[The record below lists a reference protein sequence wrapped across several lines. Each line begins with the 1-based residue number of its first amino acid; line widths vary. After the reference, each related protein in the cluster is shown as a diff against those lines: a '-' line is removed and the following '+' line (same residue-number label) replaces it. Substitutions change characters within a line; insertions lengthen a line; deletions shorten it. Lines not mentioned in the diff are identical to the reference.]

1 MIASCLSACQL
12 VPMSAENLVLPPLAP
27 VERQPLSDEGAARLW
42 ALDARPWHVG
52 EAYVRRWLGAG
63 SPFAAYGHAAILFVG
78 DQAGML
84 VSVNP
89 RVVGE
94 PYVAFALLRVRQD
107 LSEAAA
113 EAATAALFD
122 EARRFGREHG
132 ATAIRG
138 PVAFSTWHPYRVLAD
153 DAPQAIAA
161 FPGEGVE
168 DPTHHRHYR
177 AAGLA
182 VTDRYMTTAVP
193 DDADFWARHLAAEA
207 AIAARRH
214 DAAAI
219 RPLSAAEGR
228 AHLGDFHAMIGETF
242 SRNAHYAA
250 IDAPEFAELLLGE
263 APPGITP
270 LHLGAFGPD
279 GRLVGVCAGFVAG
292 RRGVLK
298 TLAVHPTAQGGR
310 TAMALTFAFHRHLH
324 AEGVTT
330 ALHAL
335 MKSDNRS
342 ASMSAKYAQ
351 PVRHYVLYGA
361 SLG

>member
-1 MIASCLSACQL
+1 
-12 VPMSAENLVLPPLAP
+12 MSAENLVLPPLAP
-27 VERQPLSDEGAARLW
+27 VERQPLSDAGAARLW
-42 ALDARPWHVG
+42 AMDVGPMHVS
-52 EAYVRRWLGAG
+52 EAYVRRWLGTA
-63 SPFAAYGHAAILFVG
+63 SPFAAYGHAALLFAG
-78 DQAGML
+78 DDAGML

-89 RVVGE
+89 RVAGE
-94 PYVAFALLRVRQD
+94 PFVAFALLRIRPD
-107 LSEAAA
+107 LPETDRA
-113 EAATAALFD
+113 AATAALFE

-132 ATAIRG
+132 AVAIRG
-138 PVAFSTWHPYRVLAD
+138 PIAFSTWHPYRVLAED
-153 DAPQAIAA
+153 LAPSAPA

-168 DPTHHRHYR
+168 APAHHRYYR

-193 DDADFWARHLAAEA
+193 DDAEFWARHLAAESVV
-207 AIAARRH
+207 AARRR
-214 DAAAI
+214 DGGGAAI
-219 RPLSAAEGR
+219 RPLGAAEGR

-242 SRNAHYAA
+242 SRNAHFAP

-263 APPGITP
+263 APPGIVP
-270 LHLGAFGPD
+270 LHLGAFAPD
-279 GRLVGVCAGFVAG
+279 GRLVGVCAGFVWG
-292 RRGVLK
+292 DRGVLK
-298 TLAVHPTAQGGR
+298 TLAVRPEVQGGR

-324 AEGVTT
+324 AQGVNT

-361 SLG
+361 PLA

>member
-1 MIASCLSACQL
+1 
-12 VPMSAENLVLPPLAP
+12 MSAENLVLPPLAP
-27 VERQPLSDEGAARLW
+27 VERQPLSDAGAARLLG
-42 ALDARPWHVG
+42 LDAPPLHVG
-52 EAYVRRWLGAG
+52 EAYVRRWLGSG
-63 SPFAAYGHAAILFVG
+63 SPFSAYGHAALLFVG
-78 DQAGML
+78 DAAGML

-94 PYVAFALLRVRQD
+94 PYVAFAFLRVRHD
-107 LSEAAA
+107 LPDAAA
-113 EAATAALFD
+113 SAATAALFD

-132 ATAIRG
+132 ATALRG
-138 PVAFSTWHPYRVLAD
+138 PIAFSTWHPYRVLAD

-168 DPTHHRHYR
+168 APTHHRHYR

-193 DDADFWARHLAAEA
+193 DDAAFWARHLAAEA
-207 AIAARRH
+207 AIAAKRRG
-214 DAAAI
+214 AAAI

-279 GRLVGVCAGFVAG
+279 GRLVGVCAGFVVG
-292 RRGVLK
+292 ECGVLK

-324 AEGVTT
+324 ARGVKT